1 MAKVEFNLNDLKL
14 RGNLET
20 LGPKIN
26 KYLTVTT
33 DFGATDGVKEMK
45 TKAPWTDRTT
55 NARSGLWTVPRHTG
69 SGAIGFAQHEIVFGH
84 AVNYGIWLEIKRPN
98 KGGRPIIM
106 PTTIATGKAVMK
118 TLRGLFDK
126 LDAPKRPDVHV
137 PNAAK
142 TAKGKAAGARH
153 RAEAAAK
160 AGGAGLTRIPTM
172 RTRRTGKTRRS

>member
-14 RGNLET
+14 RGNLAQ

-33 DFGATDGVKEMK
+33 DFGAADGVKEMK

-69 SGAIGFAQHEIVFGH
+69 SGPIGFAQHEIVFGH
-84 AVNYGIWLEIKRPN
+84 AVNYGIWLEIKNPN

-106 PTTIATGKAVMK
+106 PTTISTGKAVME
-118 TLRGLFDK
+118 TLRGLFAN
-126 LDAPKRPDVHV
+126 LDHPKPPKVRV
-137 PNAAK
+137 PNAA
-142 TAKGKAAGARH
+142 TAATSAASGARQ
-153 RAEAAAK
+153 RAEARAK
-160 AGGAGLTRIPTM
+160 AGGAGRTKRTG
-172 RTRRTGKTRRS
+172 RTRRS